1 MITTQID
8 YQSKHS
14 ALLSKPKLNIELLVK
29 VKLPPMKSTV
39 LRIMEL
45 LRDPDV
51 MTATLAETVR
61 YDPIL
66 ATRVLRL
73 ANSALYS
80 LRKPVTTIHKALDAV
95 GTRSLYDLVMLD
107 AMADGFGTEIRNSVF
122 IKSIWEHSIAVGLLS
137 RELIRMLKLQGG
149 EEAFVCG
156 LLHDIGK
163 ILMLRADVERFESLL
178 DYKTEAGMLEW
189 EEKIYGFDHTEVG
202 AYVANKWRLPEAV
215 CSVIMH
221 HHHPAK
227 STQSMVMANVVNA
240 ADLIANLH
248 GYGLRLEEEMTLL
261 HSESI
266 ALLKLD
272 RSQINEAWENIQD
285 AISEV
290 TNLLK

>member
-1 MITTQID
+1 MTTLST
-8 YQSKHS
+8 YQGVNPT
-14 ALLSKPKLNIELLVK
+14 LLSRPKLNIELLVK

-39 LRIMEL
+39 LRLMEL

-80 LRKPVTTIHKALDAV
+80 LRKPVTTIQKALDAI

-107 AMADGFGTEIRNSVF
+107 AMADGFGNEIRNSVL
-122 IKSIWEHSIAVGLLS
+122 IKTIWEHSIAVGLLS
-137 RELIRMLKLQGG
+137 RELMRMLKLQGG

-178 DYKTEAGMLEW
+178 EQKEEAGMLEW
-189 EEKIYGFDHTEVG
+189 ENLIYGFDHTEVG
-202 AYVANKWRLPEAV
+202 AYVANKWRLPDAV
-215 CSVIMH
+215 CSVIMY

-227 STQSMVMANVVNA
+227 APQSMAMANIVNA

-248 GYGLRLEEEMTLL
+248 GYGLRLEDDAKLIT
-261 HSESI
+261 SESI

-272 RSQINEAWENIQD
+272 RPQINQAWENIQD

>member
-1 MITTQID
+1 MNTQATN
-8 YQSKHS
+8 YQSNTS
-14 ALLSKPKLNIELLVK
+14 VLLSKPKLNIELLVK

-39 LRIMEL
+39 LRLMEL
-45 LRDPDV
+45 LRDQDV

-80 LRKPVTTIHKALDAV
+80 LRKPVTTIQKALDAI

-107 AMADGFGTEIRNSVF
+107 AMADGFGTEIRNSVL
-122 IKSIWEHSIAVGLLS
+122 IKTIWEHSVAVGLLS
-137 RELIRMLKLQGG
+137 RELSRMLKLQGG

-178 DYKTEAGMLEW
+178 DQRTEHGMLEW

-202 AYVANKWRLPEAV
+202 AYVANKWRLPDAV

-221 HHHPAK
+221 HHNPSK
-227 STQSMVMANVVNA
+227 SPHSVVMANVVNA
-240 ADLIANLH
+240 ADLIANIH
-248 GYGLRLEEEMTLL
+248 GYGLRLEEETALII
-261 HSESI
+261 SEPI
-266 ALLKLD
+266 ALLKLS
-272 RSQINEAWENIQD
+272 RPQINEAWENIQD

>member
-1 MITTQID
+1 MTTLTTN
-8 YQSKHS
+8 YQGINS
-14 ALLSKPKLNIELLVK
+14 ALLSRPKLNIELLVK

-39 LRIMEL
+39 LRLMEL

-51 MTATLAETVR
+51 MTAMLAETVR

-80 LRKPVTTIHKALDAV
+80 LRKPVTTIQKALDAI

-107 AMADGFGTEIRNSVF
+107 AMADGFGNEIRNSVL
-122 IKSIWEHSIAVGLLS
+122 IKTIWEHSVAVGLLS
-137 RELIRMLKLQGG
+137 RELMRMLKLQGG

-178 DYKTEAGMLEW
+178 EQKEEAAMLEW
-189 EEKIYGFDHTEVG
+189 ENLIYGFDHTEVG

-215 CSVIMH
+215 CSVIMY

-227 STQSMVMANVVNA
+227 SQQSMAMANVVNA

-248 GYGLRLEEEMTLL
+248 GYGLRLEDEMKLMT
-261 HSESI
+261 SESI

-272 RSQINEAWENIQD
+272 RTQINQAWENIQD
-285 AISEV
+285 AINEV

>member
-1 MITTQID
+1 MTTLATN
-8 YQSKHS
+8 YPTNASV
-14 ALLSKPKLNIELLVK
+14 LLSKPKLNIELLVK

-39 LRIMEL
+39 LRLMEL
-45 LRDPDV
+45 LRDQDV

-80 LRKPVTTIHKALDAV
+80 LRKPVTTIQKALDAI

-107 AMADGFGTEIRNSVF
+107 AMADGFGNEIRNSVL

-137 RELIRMLKLQGG
+137 REISKMLKLQGS

-178 DYKTEAGMLEW
+178 EHRSEHDMLEW
-189 EEKIYGFDHTEVG
+189 EDKIYGFDHTEVG
-202 AYVANKWRLPEAV
+202 AYVANKWRLPDAV

-221 HHHPAK
+221 HHNPSHSPH
-227 STQSMVMANVVNA
+227 SVVMANVVNA
-240 ADLIANLH
+240 ADLIANVH
-248 GYGLRLEEEMTLL
+248 GYGLRLEEETALL
-261 HSESI
+261 ISEPI
-266 ALLKLD
+266 ALLKLT
-272 RSQINEAWENIQD
+272 RPQINEAWENIQK
-285 AISEV
+285 AISDV
-290 TNLLK
+290 TKLLK

>member
-1 MITTQID
+1 MMTQTTN
-8 YQSKHS
+8 YPANHA
-14 ALLSKPKLNIELLVK
+14 ALLAKPKLNIELLVK

-45 LRDPDV
+45 LRDPEV

-80 LRKPVTTIHKALDAV
+80 LRRPVTTIQKALDAI

-122 IKSIWEHSIAVGLLS
+122 IKTIWEHSVAVGLLS

-178 DYKTEAGMLEW
+178 EYSDEAAMLEW

-202 AYVANKWRLPEAV
+202 AYVANKWRLPDAV

-221 HHHPAK
+221 HHAPAK
-227 STQSMVMANVVNA
+227 SSQSVVMANVVNA
-240 ADLIANLH
+240 ADLIANIH
-248 GYGLRLEEEMTLL
+248 GYGLRLEDEKAFLV
-261 HSESI
+261 SEPI

-272 RSQINEAWENIQD
+272 RAQASEAWENIQT
-285 AISEV
+285 AMSEV

>member
-1 MITTQID
+1 MMTQTNV
-8 YQSKHS
+8 QSNHA

-39 LRIMEL
+39 LRLMEL

-51 MTATLAETVR
+51 MTMTLAETVR

-80 LRKPVTTIHKALDAV
+80 LRRPVTTIQKALDAI

-107 AMADGFGTEIRNSVF
+107 AMADGFGTEIRNSVL
-122 IKSIWEHSIAVGLLS
+122 IKSIWEHSVAVGLLS

-178 DYKTEAGMLEW
+178 EQKSEHGMLQW
-189 EEKIYGFDHTEVG
+189 EEEIYGFNHTEVG
-202 AYVANKWRLPEAV
+202 AYVANKWRLPDAV
-215 CSVIMH
+215 CSVIMN

-227 STQSMVMANVVNA
+227 SSQSVVMANVVNA
-240 ADLIANLH
+240 ADLIANIH
-248 GYGLRLEEEMTLL
+248 GYGLRLEEETALL
-261 HSESI
+261 VSEPI

-272 RSQINEAWENIQD
+272 RTQINEAWNNIQD

-290 TNLLK
+290 TSLLK

>member
-1 MITTQID
+1 MTQVD
-8 YQSKHS
+8 YQSRNS

-39 LRIMEL
+39 LRVMEL
-45 LRDPDV
+45 LRDPEV

-80 LRKPVTTIHKALDAV
+80 LRKPVTTIQKALDAI

-107 AMADGFGTEIRNSVF
+107 AMADGFGNEIRNSVL

-178 DYKTEAGMLEW
+178 EHKTERGMLEW
-189 EEKIYGFDHTEVG
+189 EERIYGFDHTEVG
-202 AYVANKWRLPEAV
+202 SYVANKWRLPDAV
-215 CSVIMH
+215 CSVIMYH
-221 HHHPAK
+221 HSPSK
-227 STQSMVMANVVNA
+227 SNQSIVMANVVNA
-240 ADLIANLH
+240 ADLIANTH
-248 GYGLRLEEEMTLL
+248 GYGLRLEDDKALL
-261 HSESI
+261 VSEPL
-266 ALLKLD
+266 ALLKLT
-272 RSQINEAWENIQD
+272 RAQINEAWENIQD

>member
-1 MITTQID
+1 MTTLATN
-8 YQSKHS
+8 YPTNASV
-14 ALLSKPKLNIELLVK
+14 LLSKPKLNIELLVK

-39 LRIMEL
+39 LRLMEL
-45 LRDPDV
+45 LRDQDV

-80 LRKPVTTIHKALDAV
+80 LRKPVTTIQKALDAI

-107 AMADGFGTEIRNSVF
+107 AMADGFGNEIRNSVL

-137 RELIRMLKLQGG
+137 REISKMLKLQGS

-156 LLHDIGK
+156 LIHDIGK

-178 DYKTEAGMLEW
+178 EHRSEHDMLEW
-189 EEKIYGFDHTEVG
+189 EDKIYGFDHTEVG
-202 AYVANKWRLPEAV
+202 AYVANKWRLPDAV

-221 HHHPAK
+221 HHNPSHSPH
-227 STQSMVMANVVNA
+227 SVVMANVVNA
-240 ADLIANLH
+240 ADLIANVH
-248 GYGLRLEEEMTLL
+248 GYGLRLEEETALL
-261 HSESI
+261 ISEPI
-266 ALLKLD
+266 ALLKLT
-272 RSQINEAWENIQD
+272 RPQINEAWENIQK
-285 AISEV
+285 AISDV
-290 TNLLK
+290 TKLLK

>member
-1 MITTQID
+1 MTTLATN
-8 YQSKHS
+8 YQSDS
-14 ALLSKPKLNIELLVK
+14 SDLLSKPKLNIELLVK

-39 LRIMEL
+39 LRLMEL
-45 LRDPDV
+45 LRDQDV
-51 MTATLAETVR
+51 MTATLADTVR

-80 LRKPVTTIHKALDAV
+80 LRKPVTTIQKALDAI

-107 AMADGFGTEIRNSVF
+107 TMADGFGTEIRNSVF

-137 RELIRMLKLQGG
+137 RELIRILKLQGS

-163 ILMLRADVERFESLL
+163 ILMLRADVERFETLL
-178 DYKTEAGMLEW
+178 EHRTENGMLEW
-189 EEKIYGFDHTEVG
+189 EDKIYGFDHTEVG
-202 AYVANKWRLPEAV
+202 AYVANKWRLPDAV

-221 HHHPAK
+221 HHSPAK
-227 STQSMVMANVVNA
+227 STQSVVMANVVNA
-240 ADLIANLH
+240 ADLIANIH
-248 GYGLRLEEEMTLL
+248 GYGLRLEDDKALL
-261 HSESI
+261 VSEPI
-266 ALLKLD
+266 ALLRLQTP
-272 RSQINEAWENIQD
+272 QINEAWENIQG
-285 AISEV
+285 AISDV

>member
-1 MITTQID
+1 MNTQATN
-8 YQSKHS
+8 YQSNTS
-14 ALLSKPKLNIELLVK
+14 VLLSKPKLNIELLVK

-39 LRIMEL
+39 LRLMEL
-45 LRDPDV
+45 LRDQDV

-80 LRKPVTTIHKALDAV
+80 LRKPVTTIQKALDAI

-107 AMADGFGTEIRNSVF
+107 AMADGFGNEIRNSVL
-122 IKSIWEHSIAVGLLS
+122 IKTIWEHSVAVGLLS
-137 RELIRMLKLQGG
+137 REISRMLKLQGG

-178 DYKTEAGMLEW
+178 DQRTEHGMLEW

-202 AYVANKWRLPEAV
+202 AYVANKWRLPDAV

-221 HHHPAK
+221 HHDPSK
-227 STQSMVMANVVNA
+227 SPHSVVMANVVNA
-240 ADLIANLH
+240 ADLIANIY
-248 GYGLRLEEEMTLL
+248 GYGLRLEEETSLL
-261 HSESI
+261 ISEPI
-266 ALLKLD
+266 ALLKLS
-272 RSQINEAWENIQD
+272 RPQINEAWENIQD